1 MSYTRP
7 RELLGAALLAAVL
20 LYGVVQLSYGSL
32 PPLPV
37 AAGGVLLVVAIV
49 DAVLA
54 IVLRPRAKHRS
65 GSEPLDP
72 MMATRIVALA
82 KASSLVGALMGG
94 AWASM
99 LLYLLTEVRLFGS
112 DTIAS
117 IVGLVSAAALVG
129 GGLWLEWAMR
139 NPDEP
144 QEDDD
149 DEAER

>member
-1 MSYTRP
+1 MSYTSARD
-7 RELLGAALLAAVL
+7 LLGAALLAAVL
-20 LYGVVQLSYGSL
+20 VYGLVRLFYGAL

-37 AAGGVLLVVAIV
+37 AAGGILVVVAIV

-54 IVLRPRAKHRS
+54 VVLRPRAKHRS

-82 KASSLVGALMGG
+82 KASSLAGALMGG
-94 AWASM
+94 AWASL
-99 LLYLLTEVRLFGS
+99 LLYLLVELRVFGS

-117 IVGLVSAAALVG
+117 AVGVLSAAALTG
-129 GGLWLEWAMR
+129 AGLWLEWAMR

-149 DEAER
+149 EG